1 MDGVK
6 EKIVNVIFM
15 IIGLIITSIAGVY
28 IMYSINEDKK
38 INKILCGGLI
48 ALGLFV
54 GIGLPSIIYTQDVGE
69 VVVLRNWGG
78 QLAGYTENAGFHLKY
93 PWQDTIDYDIRN
105 NIINLYRDTS
115 YSYDNGTANGMEV
128 TIYDKSGAQANVDV
142 QVIYS
147 LDPDA
152 AIDLYTKYQEQSNFV
167 QIAAVNNVRDA
178 ARNASGQFSTIE
190 MLTSREQYAKAI
202 YDRLA
207 SDWGK
212 IGLHVEEV
220 NVQDIRYAQ
229 EIIDAYNSAQKTEI
243 SKVEAQNRQETE
255 RVNAETEVMKAEKEA
270 EANKIRSESLT
281 PQVLQQE
288 YIEAL
293 RELGNGEGNVIVVPE
308 GSMPVITTK

>member
-1 MDGVK
+1 MNTV
-6 EKIVNVIFM
+6 FM
-15 IIGLIITSIAGVY
+15 IIGIIIMCIVAAY
-28 IMYSINEDKK
+28 IIYCGEKDEK

-54 GIGLPSIIYTQDVGE
+54 GLGLPSTVYTQDVGE

-93 PWQDTIDYDIRN
+93 PWQNTIDYDIRN
-105 NIINLYRDTS
+105 NIINLYRDTA

-128 TIYDKSGAQANVDV
+128 TIYDKSGTQANVDV

-147 LDPDA
+147 LNPDA

-167 QIAAVNNVRDA
+167 QIVAVNNVRDA
-178 ARNASGQFSTIE
+178 ARNASGQFSTID
-190 MLTSREQYAKAI
+190 MLTNREQYAKAI

-207 SDWGK
+207 SDWEK

-220 NVQDIRYAQ
+220 NVQDIRYTQ

-243 SKVEAQNRQETE
+243 SKVEAQNQQETE
-255 RVNAETEVMKAEKEA
+255 RVKAETEVMKAAKEA

-281 PQVLQQE
+281 PEILQQE

-293 RELGNGEGNVIVVPE
+293 RELGNGAGNVIVVPE
-308 GSMPVITTK
+308 GTMPVITTPAQ

>member
-1 MDGVK
+1 MKAVFVI
-6 EKIVNVIFM
+6 IVFI
-15 IIGLIITSIAGVY
+15 IIGIVAGYIIYYT
-28 IMYSINEDKK
+28 NKDKK

-54 GIGLPSIIYTQDVGE
+54 GLGLPSIVYTQDVGE

-93 PWQDTIDYDIRN
+93 PWQDTIDYDVRN
-105 NIINLYRDTS
+105 NIINLYRDTA

-207 SDWGK
+207 PDWEK

-243 SKVEAQNRQETE
+243 SKVEAQNQQETE
-255 RVNAETEVMKAEKEA
+255 RVKAETEVMKAAKEA

-281 PQVLQQE
+281 PEILQQE

-293 RELGNGEGNVIVVPE
+293 RELGNGAGNIIVVPE
-308 GSMPVITTK
+308 GTMPVITTPAQ

>member
-1 MDGVK
+1 MKTVF
-6 EKIVNVIFM
+6 V
-15 IIGLIITSIAGVY
+15 IIGLIIICIAAGY
-28 IMYSINEDKK
+28 IIYCREENKK
-38 INKILCGGLI
+38 INKILCGILI
-48 ALGLFV
+48 TLGLFV
-54 GIGLPSIIYTQDVGE
+54 GLGLPLTIYTQDVGE

-93 PWQDTIDYDIRN
+93 PWQDTIDYDVRN
-105 NIINLYRDTS
+105 NIINLYRDTA

-207 SDWGK
+207 PDWEK

-243 SKVEAQNRQETE
+243 SKVEAQNQQETE
-255 RVNAETEVMKAEKEA
+255 RVKAETEVMKAAKEA

-281 PQVLQQE
+281 PEILQQE

-293 RELGNGEGNVIVVPE
+293 RELGNGAGNVIVVPE
-308 GSMPVITTK
+308 GTMPVITTPAQ